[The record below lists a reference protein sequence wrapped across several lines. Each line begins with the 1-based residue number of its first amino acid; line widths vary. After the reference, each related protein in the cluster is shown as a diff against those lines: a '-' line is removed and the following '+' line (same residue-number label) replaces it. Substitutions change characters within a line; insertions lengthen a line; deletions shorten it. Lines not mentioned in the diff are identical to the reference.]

1 MTEPVFSGQGSGSK
15 HNGADYSWQE
25 KCLEVWEANGFRG
38 IVQAVTGAGK
48 TRLAIRAIE
57 RLLEKYP
64 QNLRVSIVVPTRAL
78 MLQWK
83 RILRITMVEHDFPVD
98 FQCQIY
104 VINSARYQLARKIL
118 KELRD
123 GDTAL
128 LIADECHRYTGTE
141 NRRIFEFVPFAAGA
155 PGRYH
160 ALGLTATVPGSGN
173 REILESAIGR
183 LIFRYSY
190 EKALTDGVVAEFV
203 LFQIGLDFDVDE
215 YEEYEEFS
223 DKMKI
228 LRRQLYGR
236 CPVLKEGKVPFFAI
250 LQELAKDADDDRS
263 ELARAYLQLSYKR
276 KRLVCMARSRIDCAF
291 WLIRSLNDRESGG
304 RRKIIIFSESIEQA
318 EALWEA
324 LRHEYGG
331 SVGKYHSKAGKQA
344 NENALSRF
352 RTGELSMLVTCRALD
367 EGIDVPD
374 AAIGIVLSGTGME
387 RQRIQRLGRIL
398 RKSEDKPFA
407 CLYYLFVKESVEE
420 KGYFP
425 VRGEH
430 FPIEDLEYMDSC
442 VFLYP
447 HYEQA
452 ADRLLKKLLREEA
465 NERAIRE
472 TIRCLEL
479 GMLQGDW
486 LLERERLKKLEGL
499 AETRAEKNYW
509 ITMGRL
515 SAVRGQPRK
524 R

>member
-1 MTEPVFSGQGSGSK
+1 MTESVSFGQSPGGRR
-15 HNGADYSWQE
+15 NGADYSWQE
-25 KCLEVWEANGFRG
+25 SCLEAWEANGFRG

-48 TRLAIRAIE
+48 TRLAVRAIE
-57 RLLEKYP
+57 RLLEKCP
-64 QNLRVSIVVPTRAL
+64 RNLRVSIVVPTRAL

-83 RILRITMVEHDFPVD
+83 RILRIAMAEHDFPAD
-98 FQCQIY
+98 FQYQIY

-118 KELRD
+118 KELQG

-128 LIADECHRYTGTE
+128 LIADECHRYTGPE

-155 PGRYH
+155 PGRYY

-173 REILESAIGR
+173 REILESAVGR

-190 EKALTDGVVAEFV
+190 ENALTDGVVAEFV

-223 DKMKI
+223 EKMKI
-228 LRRQLYGR
+228 LRRQLCAR
-236 CPVLKEGKVPFFAI
+236 CPVLKERNVPFFAI
-250 LQELAKDADDDRS
+250 LQGLAKDADDDRS
-263 ELARAYLQLSYKR
+263 ELARAYLRLSYNR
-276 KRLVCMARSRIDCAF
+276 KRLVCMARGRLDCAF
-291 WLIRSLNDRESGG
+291 WLIRSLNDRESGS
-304 RRKIIIFSESIEQA
+304 RKKIIIFSESIEQA

-324 LRHEYGG
+324 LRREYGG
-331 SVGKYHSKAGKQA
+331 GVGKYHSKAGKQA

-352 RTGELSMLVTCRALD
+352 RTGELSMLVTCKALD

-398 RKSEDKPFA
+398 RKSENKPFA

-425 VRGEH
+425 AYGEH
-430 FPIEDLEYMDSC
+430 FRAEDLEYTDSR
-442 VFLYP
+442 VFVYP
-447 HYEQA
+447 RYEQA
-452 ADRLLKKLLREEA
+452 ADRLLKKLSREKAGERVLRE
-465 NERAIRE
+465 
-472 TIRCLEL
+472 TMRCLGL

-486 LLERERLKKLEGL
+486 LLEREQMKKLERL
-499 AETRAEKNYW
+499 AGTQAEKNYW

-515 SAVRGQPRK
+515 AIVRSGHEK
-524 R
+524 